1 MQEKYYIDI
10 DENRKILGR
19 YLESVHGEN
28 MPSTVQEVSQEVFET
43 SIQENHNYL
52 NEDLVTEMK
61 ELRNPIEIKQAK
73 INEINSK
80 AYYEITLLYPD
91 WKQENIT
98 ADYLQYPDNDIFKKN
113 FEEMRLYINQIRA
126 NADLEVMKLD

>member
-19 YLESVHGEN
+19 YLLSFHGEN
-28 MPSTVQEVSQEVFET
+28 IPNTAQEVSGEVFNT

-80 AYYEITLLYPD
+80 AFYEITLLYPD
-91 WKQENIT
+91 WKQANIT
-98 ADYLQYPDNDIFKKN
+98 ADYLQYPDNDIFNKN

>member
-10 DENRKILGR
+10 DSNRKILGR
-19 YLESVHGEN
+19 YLLSIHGEN
-28 MPSTVQEVSQEVFET
+28 MPTSVKEVSQDVFEN
-43 SIQENHNYL
+43 SIQKNHNYL

-73 INEINSK
+73 INKINSK
-80 AYYEITLLYPD
+80 AYHEITLLYPD
-91 WKQENIT
+91 WKQANIT

>member
-10 DENRKILGR
+10 DSNRKIIGR
-19 YLESVHGEN
+19 YLLSIHGEN
-28 MPSTVQEVSQEVFET
+28 IPSTAQEVSEEVFNI

-91 WKQENIT
+91 WKQANIT